1 MKRNIGIIIILLFGF
16 SLKAQK
22 TISSILINGNNKTKK
37 EIILRELELK
47 TDSAYSQDELK
58 VKILK
63 SKNNLTNL
71 KLFNFVD
78 IKSIEKNQN
87 IEIQINVI
95 EKWYIW
101 PYPIFELSDRNF
113 NTWWEEF
120 SENNYSDFSRINYGF
135 FFNWENFRGRNEL
148 LKVKIRTGFKRTLF
162 NIFSNPI
169 Y

>member
-1 MKRNIGIIIILLFGF
+1 MKKNIGIIIILLFGF

-47 TDSAYSQDELK
+47 IDSAYNQGELK
-58 VKILK
+58 AKVLK

-78 IKSIEKNQN
+78 IKSLEKNQN
-87 IEIQINVI
+87 IEIHINVI

-101 PYPIFELSDRNF
+101 PYLHL
-113 NTWWEEF
+113 
-120 SENNYSDFSRINYGF
+120 NYRS
-135 FFNWENFRGRNEL
+135 
-148 LKVKIRTGFKRTLF
+148 
-162 NIFSNPI
+162 
-169 Y
+169 